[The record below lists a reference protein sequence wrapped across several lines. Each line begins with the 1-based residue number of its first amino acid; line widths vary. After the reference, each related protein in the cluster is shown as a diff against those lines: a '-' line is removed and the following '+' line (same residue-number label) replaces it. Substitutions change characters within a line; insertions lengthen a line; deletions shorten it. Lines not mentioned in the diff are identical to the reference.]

1 MTRIRF
7 EQTISAQTN
16 IRAANVKRDPRGR
29 SQNRLHA
36 QKALM
41 EYLLLGKISA

>member
-1 MTRIRF
+1 MKCGYSM
-7 EQTISAQTN
+7 QTISAQTN
-16 IRAANVKRDPRGR
+16 IRTADVKRDPRGR

-41 EYLLLGKISA
+41 EYLLLGKVNS

>member
-1 MTRIRF
+1 M
-7 EQTISAQTN
+7 QTISAQTD
-16 IRAANVKRDPRGR
+16 ICAANVKGDPRGR

-41 EYLLLGKISA
+41 EYLLVGKVSS